1 MKLNHKS
8 HSLLKMYDIILYLM
22 ALSFILS
29 SGSMYTVIT
38 DYYDAG
44 ITDSLFVK
52 IFCVVGF
59 IYWILLVSKKNKIKI
74 KALIFPLTVVAFFAI
89 YLVFT

>member
-1 MKLNHKS
+1 MSIFTMEECMKLNYKS

-29 SGSMYTVIT
+29 SSSMYTVIT

-44 ITDSLFVK
+44 ITDSLFVI

-59 IYWILLVSKKNKIKI
+59 IYWSQKRIRLK
-74 KALIFPLTVVAFFAI
+74 
-89 YLVFT
+89 